1 MRNQF
6 QKNTKKP
13 KELWKI
19 LKTISVTSKAAQ
31 ISKTCLK
38 ENDFTQFGDK
48 QNASTFKNFYLKLA
62 SDLPSGKYFR
72 RKL

>member
-1 MRNQF
+1 M
-6 QKNTKKP
+6 
-13 KELWKI
+13 
-19 LKTISVTSKAAQ
+19 TSKAAQ

-48 QNASTFKNFYLKLA
+48 QNANTFKNFYLKLA